1 MAYSTIKDP
10 SAYFQTVI
18 WTGNNGSN
26 VNVVNDGNSDLQ
38 PDFIWA
44 KERTSPGG
52 YDYNHNWVD
61 SSRGVTKTLWS
72 DSTAAEMTASQSSY
86 DLQSFNTD
94 GFTTGAPEYTNSLGG
109 SAVTDGKVAWQWKA
123 NGGTTTS
130 VSASGTGSGCV
141 NACTYQANTT
151 AGFSI
156 ITYTGRDDQ
165 LSNGQESKLTHGLGV
180 APDATIMK
188 RRDSTGDWY
197 VMGAFGGANG
207 YPYSNNQ
214 FSKLNGTESV
224 NGNYYVGDTAPDA
237 THIFLGN
244 ALVNIASATY
254 VCYAF
259 AEKQG
264 YSKFGKY
271 VGRSHVDGP
280 FVYLGFKPAFVMIKR
295 VPAGTTYSSWAMF
308 DNKRLGYNPT
318 GGPQSLYANRNYAEG
333 KRGQGSA
340 NSAEVRIDMV
350 SNGFKVKDG
359 GSDEIN
365 DVGDTYIYMAF
376 AENPFVAGGVPTT
389 AR

>member
-1 MAYSTIKDP
+1 MAYTNIDDP

-18 WTGNNGSN
+18 WTGNSGYD

-52 YDYNHNWVD
+52 YDYNHNLVD

-72 DSTAAEMTASQSSY
+72 DTTAAEMTASQSNY

-141 NACTYQANTT
+141 NACTHQANTT

-165 LSNGQESKLTHGLGV
+165 LNNAHESKLTHGLGV
-180 APDATIMK
+180 APSVFICK

-197 VMGAFGGANG
+197 YLGGNQSTVNNGWNNAFL
-207 YPYSNNQ
+207 S
-214 FSKLNGTESV
+214 LNDADAV
-224 NGNYYVGDTAPDA
+224 NGNSYVSNTEPDS

-244 ALVNIASATY
+244 ELVNIASATY
-254 VCYAF
+254 VGYAF

-264 YSKFGKY
+264 YSKFGSY
-271 VGRSHVDGP
+271 VGNGSGTSDGTFDGA
-280 FVYLGFKPAFVMIKR
+280 FVYTGFKPAWVLIKR
-295 VPAGTTYSSWAMF
+295 SSYSAGDGWTLF
-308 DNKRLGYNPT
+308 DNKRGPINYN
-318 GGPQSLYANRNYAEG
+318 QKKL
-333 KRGQGSA
+333 
-340 NSAEVRIDMV
+340 NSASAAAESGAVYDAV
-350 SNGFKVKDG
+350 DFLSNGFKARTGRAGVNAS
-359 GSDEIN
+359 GS
-365 DVGDTYIYMAF
+365 TYIYMAF
-376 AENPFVAGGVPTT
+376 AENPFVTSTGIPTT